1 MMAECTACTMQMK
14 STKVTEGTTTVLVP
28 VPPEG
33 VSFPPSEA
41 PVFYNPHMEL
51 NRDIS
56 VAATLAYAKRL
67 SAQKDIGISDI
78 SYVDTMSASGIRGL
92 RIANEVGVSVTLNDW
107 SDEAFELILENI
119 KLTGLSEIAEATCK
133 NANVL
138 MHERRFNIV
147 DLDPFGSPAPYLDA
161 ATRSVVHLLEV
172 TATDTAPLCG
182 AHFNS
187 GMRKYAAVPLNNEFH
202 SEMGVRIL
210 LGKVARELAKH
221 DKGMTPLL
229 SHATRHYVRSYLQV
243 KKGAKQADRTLKGL
257 GFLVHCEKC
266 GQRKFF
272 NGIAAVIDDTCPSCE
287 SNMQVAGP
295 LWLGKLHEK
304 EFCDEVLLEMESL
317 ELGQKVQ
324 GKKIIEACRDELDLP
339 FFYDQHLMCKK
350 LGVSAPAMDVFIEA
364 LRATGASVS
373 RTHFTGT
380 SFKTDAVLDSINE
393 VLRSL

>member
-1 MMAECTACTMQMK
+1 MK

-41 PVFYNPHMEL
+41 PVFYNTHMEL

-56 VAATLAYAKRL
+56 VAATLAYARRL
-67 SAQKDIGISDI
+67 SSQKDIAISDI

-119 KLTGLSEIAEATCK
+119 QLTGLSETTEATCK

-182 AHFNS
+182 AHLNS

-221 DKGMTPLL
+221 DKGMMPLL

-243 KKGAKQADRTLKGL
+243 KKGAKQADSTLREL
-257 GFLVHCEKC
+257 GFLTHCEKC
-266 GQRKFF
+266 GQRRFF
-272 NGIAAVIDDTCPSCE
+272 NGLAAVIDDKCPSCE
-287 SNMQVAGP
+287 SSMQVAGP
-295 LWLGKLHEK
+295 LWLGKLHEGK
-304 EFCDEVLLEMESL
+304 FCDEVLSEMGSL
-317 ELGQKVQ
+317 ELGKKDQAE
-324 GKKIIEACRDELDLP
+324 KIIVACRDELDTP
-339 FFYDQHLMCKK
+339 FFYDQHVMCKMI
-350 LGVSAPAMDVFIEA
+350 GVSAPPMDTFIEA
-364 LRATGASVS
+364 LRGTGASVS
-373 RTHFTGT
+373 RTHFSGT
-380 SFKTDAVLDSINE
+380 SFKTDAVLETIND